1 MTPQI
6 VPLYAGLFGILFV
19 ALSVRTL
26 LARRKYKIAI
36 GDGGDQRM
44 LRAMR
49 VHSTFAEYVPISLL
63 LFLLVELRGAAL
75 TLLHGPCAW
84 LLLGRISHA
93 YGVSQATENYAF
105 RVAGM
110 VSTFT
115 PLLIASGYL
124 LRGSLA

>member
-19 ALSVRTL
+19 GLSVRTL

-36 GDGGDQRM
+36 GDAGDQRM

-49 VHSTFAEYVPISLL
+49 VHSNFSEYVPFSLL
-63 LFLLVELRGAAL
+63 LFLLMELRGG
-75 TLLHGPCAW
+75 TPLLVHGLCAW
-84 LLLGRISHA
+84 LLLGRLLHA
-93 YGVSQATENYAF
+93 YGVSQTTENYLF

-110 VSTFT
+110 ASTFA
-115 PLLIASGYL
+115 PLLIASGFL
-124 LRGSLA
+124 LRVSLG